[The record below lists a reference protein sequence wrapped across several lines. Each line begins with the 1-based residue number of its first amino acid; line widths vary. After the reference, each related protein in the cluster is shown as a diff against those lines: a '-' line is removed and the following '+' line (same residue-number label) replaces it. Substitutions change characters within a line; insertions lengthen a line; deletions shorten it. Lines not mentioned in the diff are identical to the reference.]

1 MSLIRIQAVL
11 CFGLLVGAHCA
22 QVHAHQSEVPR
33 LASDAAIGSAK
44 FTFIPAPVSSHF
56 GIVQP
61 MMEELLKRGH
71 LIQA

>member
-1 MSLIRIQAVL
+1 MLGL
-11 CFGLLVGAHCA
+11 GLLVGAHCA
-22 QVHAHQSEVPR
+22 QVRAHPSEVAR
-33 LASDAAIGSAK
+33 LGREAAIGSAK

-61 MMEELLKRGH
+61 MMEELLNRGH